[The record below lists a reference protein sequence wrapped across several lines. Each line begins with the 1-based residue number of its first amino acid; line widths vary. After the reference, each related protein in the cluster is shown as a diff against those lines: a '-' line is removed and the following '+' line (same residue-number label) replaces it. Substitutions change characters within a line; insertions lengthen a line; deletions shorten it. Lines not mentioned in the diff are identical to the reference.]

1 MRIAFG
7 SDRWMKTI
15 GITGGIASGK
25 STVAQILIDLGFEV
39 LSADRIA
46 REVVAPGLPAYHKVI
61 AGFGP
66 EVRLAD
72 GQLDR
77 KKLGEL
83 VFADQ
88 GLRRQLERIIHPE
101 VFVRMRTE
109 IAARQAGGQP
119 FFFMEVP
126 LLFETGLEKI
136 FDLIWVVNLTTAN
149 QLQRVSGRD
158 QLDEA
163 AARERIAA
171 QLSLAE
177 KAARADW
184 VIENNG
190 SLSDL
195 REQVRRAVRELKKTD
210 VR

>member
-1 MRIAFG
+1 
-7 SDRWMKTI
+7 MKKI

-25 STVAQILIDLGFEV
+25 STVAQILTDLGFEV

-46 REVVAPGLPAYHKVI
+46 REVVAPGLPAYYKVI
-61 AGFGP
+61 ARFGP

-77 KKLGEL
+77 KKLGKM
-83 VFADQ
+83 VFSDR
-88 GLRRQLERIIHPE
+88 GLRQQLEQIIHPE
-101 VFVRMRTE
+101 VFNRIQTE
-109 IAARQAGGQP
+109 IAARRAGRQP

-126 LLFETGLEKI
+126 LLFETGLEKV
-136 FDLIWVVNLTTAN
+136 FDLIWVVNLTADN
-149 QLQRVSGRD
+149 QLQRLTERD
-158 QLDEA
+158 QFGEA
-163 AARERIAA
+163 VALERIAA

-184 VIENNG
+184 IIENNG

-195 REQVRRAVRELKKTD
+195 REQVRRAVRELEKQA
-210 VR
+210 